1 MKYVLGVDIGTG
13 GARAAIINEEGEF
26 ENSSYT
32 DHGYNIP
39 KAGWAEQDAEVYW
52 DSFCEVVKEATKW
65 VEEKNGEIVGLGVS
79 GLTPDILPIDKNGE
93 ALYPAILWLDRRG
106 TEEDE
111 WIKDNI
117 GVDKVFELSGNTVDP
132 YYGLVE
138 LLWLKNKEPGIY
150 GKADK
155 FVNIKDYVLNKV
167 TGTVC
172 MDYTQAACTGIGF
185 DIRNKRWDPEMFDEL
200 GLDIEKMPELVRPE
214 KVIGETLPEISEET
228 GLKPGIPVVAGAG
241 DAFASVMAAGISE
254 VGENVVALG
263 TSAVWGFLGKS
274 DDFAENML
282 VTPAPGYPD
291 MYLTSAAPAFT
302 GGVYK
307 WIREN
312 VMAHEDE
319 DAYVKMNEEAA
330 EINPGSD
337 GLTILP
343 YFAGERSPVWDARA
357 RGVIFGLSTDH
368 TRANI
373 FRAGLESV
381 AYALLDS
388 LKYIR
393 ASGTEIGEDMVVTG
407 GMAKSK
413 LLREILANT
422 LNMNVVYI
430 GGHVSAE
437 VGSAYIAGNGVG
449 LFENYEVAKEKL
461 ELIDKV
467 EPDPKINEIYEEYYE
482 RVYKHL
488 HPALEGIFNANYE
501 IRNNVD
507 KLLN

>member
-1 MKYVLGVDIGTG
+1 MKYVLGIDIGTS

-26 ENSSYT
+26 ENSAYT
-32 DHGYNIP
+32 THDYNIP

-52 DSFCEVVKEATKW
+52 ESFCDVSKEAAKWVKEQD
-65 VEEKNGEIVGLGVS
+65 GEIVGLGVS
-79 GLTPDILPIDKNGE
+79 GLTPDVVPIDENGE

-106 TEEDE
+106 TDEDE

-117 GVDKVFELSGNTVDP
+117 GVEKVFELTGNTVDP

-138 LLWLKNKEPGIY
+138 LLWLKNKKPGIY

-155 FVNIKDYVLNKV
+155 FVNIKDYVLNKI

-172 MDYTQAACTGIGF
+172 MDTTQAACTGIGF
-185 DIRNKRWDPEMFDEL
+185 DIRKKQWDPDMFEAL
-200 GLDIEKMPELVRPE
+200 GLDVNKMPDVVRPE
-214 KVIGETLPEISEET
+214 KVIGEILPEVSEET
-228 GLKPGIPVVAGAG
+228 GLEAGIPVVAGAG

-312 VMAHEDE
+312 IMAHEDE
-319 DAYVKMNEEAA
+319 DAYVKMNEEAS
-330 EINPGSD
+330 EINPGAD

-357 RGVIFGLSTDH
+357 RGVVLGLSTDH
-368 TRANI
+368 TRANL

-407 GMAKSK
+407 GMAKSA

-449 LFENYEVAKEKL
+449 LFESYEVAKEKL

-482 RVYKHL
+482 KVYKNL
-488 HPALEGIFNANYE
+488 HPALEDIFSANYE
-501 IRNNVD
+501 IRNKVD
-507 KLLN
+507 MLLN